1 MYEHR
6 TLSRKSVYYKTDM
19 FRLIA
24 IIGGRKDAYGKIY
37 RIYIPYS
44 IHGIR
49 YFSLHRSVQ
58 TDYGVQQASN
68 STKTGVSFV
77 IGKPAAA

>member
-6 TLSRKSVYYKTDM
+6 TSSRKIVYYKTDI

-24 IIGGRKDAYGKIY
+24 IIGGRKDTYGKIY
-37 RIYIPYS
+37 RIYTLQN
-44 IHGIR
+44 IR
-49 YFSLHRSVQ
+49 DLSLLRNVQ

-68 STKTGVSFV
+68 STKTGAPFAP
-77 IGKPAAA
+77 GRPAAA